1 MSAPSASPVPPPV
14 PGYGPYREDCPWCGS
29 RRLSA
34 RPRHEDPRRSA
45 PGRSGPGR
53 SALER
58 CLDCRHAFRNPPLTP
73 GGPGSPGRPDNPAAR
88 AGVRLRHG
96 LAARALLRRCPEP
109 ESWLD
114 VGTGD
119 ADFPHAA
126 RAYFP
131 YTSFDGLDATHRVL
145 RARAVERVEEAYVGR
160 LTDPYIAARLRARYD
175 VVSLLHHLE
184 RVPDP
189 RAELRAALHVL
200 RPGGHLLVDVADP
213 RRLLALPAGAPHPAA
228 LGAELAARGCT
239 VLTGTRTH
247 RVIARKDASAP

>member
-1 MSAPSASPVPPPV
+1 MPR
-14 PGYGPYREDCPWCGS
+14 YGPHRADCPWCGS
-29 RRLSA
+29 RRLRA
-34 RPRHEDPRRSA
+34 RSRRGGSV
-45 PGRSGPGR
+45 
-53 SALER
+53 LER
-58 CLDCRHAFRNPPLTP
+58 CLDCRHVFRNPSFTP
-73 GGPGSPGRPDNPAAR
+73 GPEHPLVR

-96 LAARALLRRCPEP
+96 LAARAMLRRRPDP

-119 ADFPHAA
+119 ADFPRTA

-145 RARAVERVEEAYVGR
+145 RARAVERVEEAFVGR
-160 LTDPYIAARLRARYD
+160 LTDPHIAARLRARYD
-175 VVSLLHHLE
+175 VVSLFHHLE

-189 RAELRAALHVL
+189 HAELRAALHVL

-213 RRLLALPAGAPHPAA
+213 RRLFALPPGTSHPAG
-228 LGAELAARGCT
+228 LRAELVAHGCT
-239 VLTGTRTH
+239 VLTGARTH